1 MTPAVERTAVGREV
15 GVKVGI
21 GFSTS
26 RIILEVGVTLRRGSG
41 VTVGRRGMVGGGG
54 TGAAAVQPIS
64 QIKMLNTSHC

>member
-21 GFSTS
+21 GFSAS

-54 TGAAAVQPIS
+54 TGAAVQPIS
-64 QIKMLNTSHC
+64 QIKMLNTSHR